1 MFFDTLVT
9 IGICIYFYY
18 CSIVFSSKNN
28 FYYIKQLINYL
39 IKWIHYQYW
48 KMFVSAQL
56 VFSYY

>member
-18 CSIVFSSKNN
+18 CSIVFSSKKY

-39 IKWIHYQYW
+39 IKWVHYQY
-48 KMFVSAQL
+48 
-56 VFSYY
+56 